1 MLTLTKTDGSKIAIN
16 PDMIE
21 FVEKTP
27 DTVIT
32 MSTGE
37 KILVKEPP
45 EYILQMIIVF
55 RRKVLRDHP

>member
-1 MLTLTKTDGSKIAIN
+1 MLTLTKTDGSKIVIN

-37 KILVKEPP
+37 KLLVKEPP

-55 RRKVLRDHP
+55 RRKVFHEFH

>member
-1 MLTLTKTDGSKIAIN
+1 MLTLTKTDGSKIVIN
-16 PDMIE
+16 HLMIE

-37 KILVKEPP
+37 KILVKEPQ
-45 EYILQMIIVF
+45 EYILQMILF
-55 RRKVLRDHP
+55 MRKKVLP